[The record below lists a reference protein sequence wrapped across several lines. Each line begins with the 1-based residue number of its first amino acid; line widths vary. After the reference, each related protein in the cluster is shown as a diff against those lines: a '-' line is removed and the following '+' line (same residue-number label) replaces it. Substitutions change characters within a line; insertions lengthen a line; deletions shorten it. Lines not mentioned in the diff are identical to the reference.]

1 MRHFCFESEL
11 SVFLFFLHLR
21 CSNVYTYAAVRL
33 RDGPA
38 QTTTLTVC
46 LPLRNYKR
54 HTPSSRGD
62 SSGKGGKVSSLHSGF
77 G

>member
-1 MRHFCFESEL
+1 MSGPQAVR
-11 SVFLFFLHLR
+11 
-21 CSNVYTYAAVRL
+21 AVRL

-38 QTTTLTVC
+38 QTTTTLTVC

-54 HTPSSRGD
+54 HTPSSRGG
-62 SSGKGGKVSSLHSGF
+62 SSGKDGKVSSFHSGF